1 MSHFCN
7 QRKIL
12 FSKDNHTFC
21 GNGFWFWMVR
31 IIIFGGHGFKFVDFL
46 RNRIIISSGDG
57 FWWVSAAVHYLA
69 TRFPNPFLC
78 QPRYM
83 EDRHIFT
90 FGTQHTMKWGLFE
103 WVPVDWEWFD
113 SFQPWIRDNL
123 LFPIRSSVSQVIME
137 DRHICVYFEWDTNN
151 TMKWGLFEWVPV
163 DWVWF
168 DAYIWDNLLLS
179 IYIVYTEYT
188 KYTKNTGGNFFRNG
202 WAAADNNSSDKL
214 EEKLV
219 IRSSRRE

>member
-1 MSHFCN
+1 MGEKYNYNF
-7 QRKIL
+7 
-12 FSKDNHTFC
+12 
-21 GNGFWFWMVR
+21 FW
-31 IIIFGGHGFKFVDFL
+31 FL
-46 RNRIIISSGDG
+46 RNRIIISSGNG

-78 QPRYM
+78 QPRYYG
-83 EDRHIFT
+83 RSTYIHIWDT
-90 FGTQHTMKWGLFE
+90 AHNEMGTIWMGTCWLGMIWLF
-103 WVPVDWEWFD
+103 
-113 SFQPWIRDNL
+113 SIRDNL

-179 IYIVYTEYT
+179 IYIPNIPNIP
-188 KYTKNTGGNFFRNG
+188 K
-202 WAAADNNSSDKL
+202 
-214 EEKLV
+214 
-219 IRSSRRE
+219 IREGIFSEMVE